1 MRKDFTAAVMEAA
14 VGDKSPSEKHQIKK
28 ADNVMS
34 LPAFLIWC
42 PQGDLNLLRCQISLP
57 KFAAQIFGLASP
69 IGQPLPRR
77 KSPLFNIAALQKGL
91 GNSRFKSPF
100 KKQ

>member
-1 MRKDFTAAVMEAA
+1 MVSPRGFALALMRKDFTAAVMEAA

-42 PQGDLNLLRCQISLP
+42 PQGDLNLLRCQISLQICCAN
-57 KFAAQIFGLASP
+57 FRLGISDRAAAAS
-69 IGQPLPRR
+69 
-77 KSPLFNIAALQKGL
+77 
-91 GNSRFKSPF
+91 
-100 KKQ
+100 